1 MKKIVLSLL
10 VLVLIF
16 ATCLSV
22 FAEVNPTD
30 EASGRPAIPD
40 NLKAK
45 MSLLKDKCEE
55 GRAVRINLGE
65 LRQAAIEKN
74 MEVREGFKNRRA
86 EELGKFNELCEQRKG
101 EKEQLR
107 QSFGG
112 LNQQFKGAIGNK
124 DREKAVE
131 IKESIMQSR
140 QAFREKMV
148 EYNAKLE
155 ESRASMQ
162 ALRMEMQ
169 GLMEELAPYKE
180 ALASIREEMKSSCE
194 VMQGY
199 RQELREAI
207 QSGDFDG
214 ADVIVDNMIS
224 AITARTEM
232 LKGLVDE
239 LN

>member
-1 MKKIVLSLL
+1 MKRI
-10 VLVLIF
+10 VLVLLVVVLMF
-16 ATCLSV
+16 TTCLTAL
-22 FAEVNPTD
+22 AEVESKGD
-30 EASGRPAIPD
+30 ASVRTPIPD
-40 NLKAK
+40 NLITK

-55 GRAVRINLGE
+55 GRAARMDLSE
-65 LRQAAIEKN
+65 LRQAVTEKN
-74 MEVREGFKNRRA
+74 REVREGVRSRRA
-86 EELGKFNELCEQRKG
+86 EELGTFNELREQIKG
-101 EKEQLR
+101 EKEQHR
-107 QSFGG
+107 QMLGG
-112 LNQQFKGAIGNK
+112 LSQQIREAIGNK

-148 EYNAKLE
+148 EYKAKLE

-169 GLMEELAPYKE
+169 GLLEELAPFKE
-180 ALASIREEMKSSCE
+180 ELASIREEMKSSCE
-194 VMQGY
+194 IIQGY

-207 QSGDFDG
+207 RAEDFDG
-214 ADVIVDNMIS
+214 AEAIMDNMIS
-224 AITARTEM
+224 AITAQTEI